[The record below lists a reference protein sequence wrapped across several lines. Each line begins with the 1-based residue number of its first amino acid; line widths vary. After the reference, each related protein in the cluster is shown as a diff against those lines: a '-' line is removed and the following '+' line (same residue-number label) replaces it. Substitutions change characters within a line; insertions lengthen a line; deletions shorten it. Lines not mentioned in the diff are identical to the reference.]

1 VPYVVKFWKFF
12 STYKLLKN
20 FLKLFKVFT
29 LLFCVKETSKRAWLH
44 ANKIFY
50 ITSYEGPIP

>member
-1 VPYVVKFWKFF
+1 VKFWKFF

-29 LLFCVKETSKRAWLH
+29 FFLAKKKKKKVVG
-44 ANKIFY
+44 ANNKSSF
-50 ITSYEGPIP
+50 T

>member
-1 VPYVVKFWKFF
+1 VKFWKFF

-29 LLFCVKETSKRAWLH
+29 LLFCAK
-44 ANKIFY
+44 
-50 ITSYEGPIP
+50 